1 MYYNQDMTV
10 IVSLIIAL
18 ALFGISF
25 LSRRRFGVLGLAL
38 TAGAL
43 LADYMT
49 KDLSRLISENAI
61 PVEPLSAISAASIFL
76 TLLPAFV
83 LLLSGPAY
91 KKRKQAITGA
101 MAFTAM
107 AMLLILGPLTSS
119 LPPDRLMEPFLN
131 WVATY
136 NSLLLAIAIAVAIT
150 DTWMIHNL
158 ASSDES
164 KDKKK

>member
-1 MYYNQDMTV
+1 MTV
-10 IVSLIIAL
+10 IVSLVIAL
-18 ALFGISF
+18 ALFGLAF

-43 LADYMT
+43 LASQMT
-49 KDLSRLISENAI
+49 RDLSRLITENSV
-61 PVEPLSAISAASIFL
+61 PVEPLSAISAASIAL

-91 KKRKQAITGA
+91 KKRKEAIIGA
-101 MAFTAM
+101 IAFSSM

-119 LPPDRLMEPFLN
+119 LPPDKLMQPFLT
-131 WVATY
+131 WVAKY
-136 NSLLLAIAIAVAIT
+136 SSILLAIGIAAAVT

-158 ASSDES
+158 PSSDDKH
-164 KDKKK
+164 KDKKKK

>member
-1 MYYNQDMTV
+1 MTV
-10 IVSLIIAL
+10 IVSLVIAL
-18 ALFGISF
+18 ALFGLSF

-43 LADYMT
+43 LANQMT
-49 KDLSRLISENAI
+49 KDLSRLIADNKI

-76 TLLPAFV
+76 TLLPALI

-101 MAFTAM
+101 VAFTVM

-119 LPPDRLMEPFLN
+119 LPPDKLMEPFLR
-131 WVATY
+131 WVAEY
-136 NSLLLAIAIAVAIT
+136 NSLLLAVGVGAAVT
-150 DTWMIHNL
+150 DVWMIHNL
-158 ASSDES
+158 PPPDET
-164 KDKKK
+164 KKKK

>member
-1 MYYNQDMTV
+1 MTV
-10 IVSLIIAL
+10 IVSLVISL
-18 ALFGISF
+18 ALFALAF

-43 LADYMT
+43 LASQMT
-49 KDLSRLISENAI
+49 KDLSKLIAAHQI

-76 TLLPAFV
+76 TLLPALV
-83 LLLSGPAY
+83 LLLSGPSY

-101 MAFTAM
+101 IAFTIM

-119 LPPDRLMEPFLN
+119 LPPDQLMEPFLH
-131 WVATY
+131 WVATF
-136 NSLLLAIAIAVAIT
+136 NSIILAVAIGAAVT
-150 DTWMIHNL
+150 DAWMIHNL
-158 ASSDES
+158 PTSDDS

>member
-1 MYYNQDMTV
+1 M
-10 IVSLIIAL
+10 
-18 ALFGISF
+18 
-25 LSRRRFGVLGLAL
+25 LGLAL

-91 KKRKQAITGA
+91 KKRKQAIYGA
-101 MAFTAM
+101 IAFTTM

-119 LPPDRLMEPFLN
+119 MPPDRLMEPFLQ

-136 NSLLLAIAIAVAIT
+136 NSLLLAIAIGAAIT

-158 ASSDES
+158 PSSDDS